1 MSVISAADVNKLRQM
16 TGAGMMDCKKALTE
30 AEGDFEKA
38 IEILRKKGQKVSASR
53 SDRDAKEG
61 SVFVKSSEDKKEA
74 VLIALNCETDFV
86 GKNEEFQSLGK
97 LIAETAFTN
106 KPATKEA
113 LLALTVGN
121 LSINDKIVELVGK
134 IGEKIEV
141 SEYIHMKGEAVVA
154 YIHAGAKLG
163 VLVSLKGV
171 NGKDVTDAGKD
182 VGMQIAA
189 MNPVAVDVAKKFH
202 PDLVLLDIMMPKMD
216 GVETCRL
223 LREIPELQK
232 TFIVFLTAR
241 AEEYSEVAA
250 FDVGADDYIN
260 KPIKPRAL
268 MSRISALFR
277 RDFKKTNPSSTITIG
292 DLTIDRTSYTI
303 KIQNREI
310 NLPKKEFELLFFLA
324 QNPNK
329 VFSRE
334 DLLLNIWGS
343 DVYVLARTVDVHIR
357 KVREKIGEDYIST
370 VKGVGYKFSLS

>member
-1 MSVISAADVNKLRQM
+1 MSAISAADVNKLRQM

-61 SVFVKSSEDKKEA
+61 SVFVKSSDDKKEA

-97 LIAETAFTN
+97 LIADTAFAS

-113 LLALTVGN
+113 LLALTVGG
-121 LSINDKIVELVGK
+121 LTINDKIVELVGK

-189 MNPVAVDVAKKFH
+189 MNPVAVDETSVDKTTIEKELEIAKALILAEGKPENMVEKIAAGKLNKFFKDNTLLPQAFVKDNSKTVAQY
-202 PDLVLLDIMMPKMD
+202 LDSVSK
-216 GVETCRL
+216 G
-223 LREIPELQK
+223 
-232 TFIVFLTAR
+232 LTV
-241 AEEYSEVAA
+241 AE
-250 FDVGADDYIN
+250 
-260 KPIKPRAL
+260 
-268 MSRISALFR
+268 
-277 RDFKKTNPSSTITIG
+277 FKRVTIG
-292 DLTIDRTSYTI
+292 
-303 KIQNREI
+303 
-310 NLPKKEFELLFFLA
+310 
-324 QNPNK
+324 
-329 VFSRE
+329 
-334 DLLLNIWGS
+334 
-343 DVYVLARTVDVHIR
+343 
-357 KVREKIGEDYIST
+357 
-370 VKGVGYKFSLS
+370 